1 MEISRAKWP
10 GTQLFKLF
18 RTESLLL
25 HLSSTTLKD
34 PGSARRAKVLL
45 SKCREEPYDN
55 VRGTRSV
62 SGGLL
67 GGKNSLRA
75 RLGGRSPDCRRHYR
89 YLRRTSGALPD

>member
-1 MEISRAKWP
+1 MARNPIIQTLQNRES
-10 GTQLFKLF
+10 TSSFKF
-18 RTESLLL
+18 NDTRGS
-25 HLSSTTLKD
+25 
-34 PGSARRAKVLL
+34 GSARRAKVLL